1 MARDFTWNRDYG
13 SNSPPPSHG
22 DQLPHPLEDS
32 DNQIPSFPGRKRC
45 QIPGVCLEGGCWSFD
60 LTDTLPCGRNLSV
73 IGAHCQVWPGQVF
86 NLEKNLENRK
96 IHQRRRS
103 AWVGQADFGKLE
115 LNDRNHSGNSQRL
128 SGRRDQFEKRSI
140 WRYLKQSQKS
150 SDLHA
155 LVVNGRDC
163 YYSSLFQRFYENS
176 VNASNSQ
183 AHNPSPFNVFYGNR
197 LVNYRTVYPGKYS
210 HRLVILRAKCSLH
223 SQALYFL
230 SLSLPSYW
238 NWERRKT
245 ILWSDDQ
252 EFMLSGF
259 ISQMCQKQRQLTPT
273 SSY

>member
-1 MARDFTWNRDYG
+1 M
-13 SNSPPPSHG
+13 
-22 DQLPHPLEDS
+22 L
-32 DNQIPSFPGRKRC
+32 
-45 QIPGVCLEGGCWSFD
+45 GVCPEGGCWSFD

-115 LNDRNHSGNSQRL
+115 LNDRNHSGNCQRL
-128 SGRRDQFEKRSI
+128 SGKRDQFEKRSI

-176 VNASNSQ
+176 VDASNSQ
-183 AHNPSPFNVFYGNR
+183 AHNPSPFQRF
-197 LVNYRTVYPGKYS
+197 
-210 HRLVILRAKCSLH
+210 LREQASQLPHSLPRQVQ
-223 SQALYFL
+223 SQACY
-230 SLSLPSYW
+230 SPS
-238 NWERRKT
+238 RMQSSQPST
-245 ILWSDDQ
+245 LFSI
-252 EFMLSGF
+252 F
-259 ISQMCQKQRQLTPT
+259 ISPILLKLGKEENDPMIRWPRVYVLWIYFSNVSKTT
-273 SSY
+273 TINSY